1 MTELMTGLS
10 WMQDVQVN
18 FHFLRPEWFY
28 ALIPAALLFALLRYR
43 NSHHSNWETAIEP
56 HLLEHILDNPDSQ
69 VSRSPFTILLL
80 AWLIAT
86 IALAGPVWRKTPQ
99 PVHEREDALVVIF
112 DLTQSMLATDVK
124 PNRLVRAK
132 RKSDKTKR
140 KVARKRSS

>member
-10 WMQDVQVN
+10 WLQDVQVN

-28 ALIPAALLFALLRYR
+28 ALIPAAILFALLRYR

-80 AWLIAT
+80 AWLSSSRRGLFPWRLVAG
-86 IALAGPVWRKTPQ
+86 ALALQFAPLAAIDDTETIGKAIK
-99 PVHEREDALVVIF
+99 ALVERNR
-112 DLTQSMLATDVK
+112 DVMSAALRGRIT
-124 PNRLVRAK
+124 P
-132 RKSDKTKR
+132 SPGT
-140 KVARKRSS
+140 